1 MVHIRYIAASE
12 SLKTSTNGDCVEYAV
27 SSVQKLKL
35 QNENATLWLQMD
47 IILQLNLVIQT
58 SSFLH
63 IYFAV
68 AKSIIASK

>member
-47 IILQLNLVIQT
+47 IIQLNLVIQT

-63 IYFAV
+63 VYFAV